1 LKSFTH
7 LNRCYVSKAS
17 DKVFDLVIQ
26 FAELEGDALSLEE
39 YATLVDQLA
48 AEFAARAEAAREA
61 CEFTVTTNG

>member
-1 LKSFTH
+1 
-7 LNRCYVSKAS
+7 
-17 DKVFDLVIQ
+17 VIQ

-48 AEFAARAEAAREA
+48 AEFASRAEAAHEA